1 MSKLSSKKNV
11 NAIIF
16 LFAATYMVS
25 YITRTN
31 YGAVVSEMQAATGF
45 SKSLLSISLTASFI
59 TYGAGQIVSGAFGDR
74 ISPKKLVLWGLLAT
88 VVMNFLIPLCN
99 HPYQMIAVWALN
111 GFAQSFMWPPMVKIL
126 TGVLSEEEYKNAIT
140 KVSWGSSIGTIVV
153 YLASPLLISAMGWKS
168 VFLFAAG
175 LGVVMIFAW
184 NSYAYDVKPEQKTYQ
199 VEKGKTNGLVT
210 PFFLC
215 VMVVIMLQGML
226 RDGVTTWMPS
236 YIAETY
242 NLSNQV
248 SILAGGILPVFS
260 ILCFQ
265 IATKMYTGGV
275 RNLLSCAG
283 LFFGVG
289 ALSAMGLGIFA
300 GQGAGV
306 SVAMFA
312 VLIGCMNGANLMLV
326 CMLPPYFRKT
336 GKISTVSG
344 ILNSCTYVGSAISTY
359 GIAVVSDGFGWDV
372 TIQIWLAV
380 AVCAAVIC
388 FVWANAGRGKTR
400 MVHRY
405 L

>member
-1 MSKLSSKKNV
+1 M
-11 NAIIF
+11 
-16 LFAATYMVS
+16 
-25 YITRTN
+25 
-31 YGAVVSEMQAATGF
+31 
-45 SKSLLSISLTASFI
+45 
-59 TYGAGQIVSGAFGDR
+59 
-74 ISPKKLVLWGLLAT
+74 
-88 VVMNFLIPLCN
+88 
-99 HPYQMIAVWALN
+99 
-111 GFAQSFMWPPMVKIL
+111 
-126 TGVLSEEEYKNAIT
+126 
-140 KVSWGSSIGTIVV
+140 
-153 YLASPLLISAMGWKS
+153 
-168 VFLFAAG
+168 
-175 LGVVMIFAW
+175 
-184 NSYAYDVKPEQKTYQ
+184 
-199 VEKGKTNGLVT
+199 
-210 PFFLC
+210 
-215 VMVVIMLQGML
+215 
-226 RDGVTTWMPS
+226 
-236 YIAETY
+236 
-242 NLSNQV
+242 
-248 SILAGGILPVFS
+248 FS

-265 IATKMYTGGV
+265 IATKMYTGGM

-289 ALSAMGLGIFA
+289 ALSTVGLVMFA

-306 SVAMFA
+306 SVMMFA

-388 FVWANAGRGKTR
+388 FAWANTGKRKKR

>member
-11 NAIIF
+11 NAVVF

-31 YGAVVSEMQAATGF
+31 YGAVISEMQAATGF
-45 SKSLLSISLTASFI
+45 AKSLLSISLTASFI

-74 ISPKKLVLWGLLAT
+74 ISPKKLVLWGFLAT
-88 VVMNFLIPLCN
+88 VVMNILIPLCN

-126 TGVLSEEEYKNAIT
+126 TGVLSEQEYKNAIT
-140 KVSWGSSIGTIVV
+140 KVSWGSSLGTIVV
-153 YLASPLLISAMGWKS
+153 YLVSPLLISAMGWKS
-168 VFLFAAG
+168 VFLFSAG
-175 LGVVMIFAW
+175 LGVVMLFAW
-184 NSYAYDVKPEQKTYQ
+184 NRYAYDVKTEPKTPKAETKKEQ
-199 VEKGKTNGLVT
+199 GLFT
-210 PFFLC
+210 PLFLC

-242 NLSNQV
+242 DLSNKV
-248 SILAGGILPVFS
+248 SILTGGILPVFS

-265 IATKMYTGGV
+265 LATKMYTGGLK
-275 RNLLSCAG
+275 NLLSCAG

-289 ALSAMGLGIFA
+289 ALSAMGLGLFA

-306 SVAMFA
+306 SVMMFA

-326 CMLPPYFRKT
+326 CMLPPYFQKT

-359 GIAVVSDGFGWDV
+359 GIAVISDGFGWDV

-380 AVCAAVIC
+380 AVCAAAIC
-388 FVWANAGRGKTR
+388 FAWANTGRRKTR